1 MDPVRLALDVGSLYG
16 HRTGVGA
23 AVAGLAAALVDEAGV
38 EVHPYV
44 LSFRTRP
51 EPPTRRLPL
60 PAALAHR
67 LWAHSDR
74 PRLDRWVAPAQL
86 VHGTNYVV
94 PPTRL
99 PRLVSVYDCWF
110 LAHPGEASPA
120 VRRAGAVLRRATSNG
135 AWVHASS
142 AATADRVREL
152 LGTER
157 VAVVH
162 LGPLPVPPTQELPAG
177 AAWARP
183 LDGRPF
189 VLSVGTIERR
199 KNLPALVAAFGQAA
213 PSLDGAALVVAGAPG
228 DDTAALE
235 NARAALASGIRDD
248 VVVPG
253 PVDAATKSWLL
264 HHASVVAYP
273 SLDEGFGFPILEAQ
287 GADKP
292 VVATRAGSIP
302 EVAGAGAEL
311 VPVDDRDALAAALVR
326 LLDDDGR
333 RRELVSAGRANL
345 SRFSWT
351 TTAAELTRLYRRLV
365 DEAAP

>member
-1 MDPVRLALDVGSLYG
+1 
-16 HRTGVGA
+16 
-23 AVAGLAAALVDEAGV
+23 
-38 EVHPYV
+38 
-44 LSFRTRP
+44 
-51 EPPTRRLPL
+51 
-60 PAALAHR
+60 
-67 LWAHSDR
+67 
-74 PRLDRWVAPAQL
+74 
-86 VHGTNYVV
+86 
-94 PPTRL
+94 
-99 PRLVSVYDCWF
+99 
-110 LAHPGEASPA
+110 
-120 VRRAGAVLRRATSNG
+120 
-135 AWVHASS
+135 
-142 AATADRVREL
+142 
-152 LGTER
+152 
-157 VAVVH
+157 
-162 LGPLPVPPTQELPAG
+162 
-177 AAWARP
+177 
-183 LDGRPF
+183 

-213 PSLDGAALVVAGAPG
+213 PNLDGAALVVAGAPG

-235 NARAALASGIRDD
+235 HARSALASGIRDD

-287 GADKP
+287 SADKP

-311 VPVDDRDALAAALVR
+311 VPVDDRDALAAALERV
-326 LLDDDGR
+326 LDDDGR